1 MYVRTTTASRR
12 ALARET
18 VRYRNVSVPLVFVPE
33 EVKTNDDG
41 TVTITP
47 AHLAASAQHTT
58 FNIGSNINKGYKR
71 ALRIARRRVMRVL
84 RQQGRPFTGK
94 VSLNA
99 LMQAA

>member
-33 EVKTNDDG
+33 EVKTNNDG

-47 AHLAASAQHTT
+47 AHLAAGHATT

-99 LMQAA
+99 LMQAG

>member
-18 VRYRNVSVPLVFVPE
+18 VRYRNVSAPLMFVPE
-33 EVKTNDDG
+33 EVKQNSDG
-41 TVTITP
+41 TMTITP
-47 AHLAASAQHTT
+47 AHLAISPQRTT

-99 LMQAA
+99 LMQAG